1 MRSLVC
7 LFILA
12 FLNVSPRLSGFLI
25 LSEDGG
31 GLGTGFLYLCQKI
44 FKFSNGFFNTN
55 AAPQKPPS
63 AHLPTPF
70 ARLVLVFG
78 YECVFA
84 RLFCY
89 LLPFRWAMCVSYF
102 FFNFYFRFLAAA
114 SWPHG
119 AGKLGKSQRA
129 QKNSQKGQLTL
140 SCCKCNKKSLWRKS
154 RRRKSQLEWKLWRR
168 VNEWHVRRWKS
179 TKNKDLYGSKN

>member
-1 MRSLVC
+1 MFPPGSRVFWFC
-7 LFILA
+7 PRTGA
-12 FLNVSPRLSGFLI
+12 VWGPVSC
-25 LSEDGG
+25 
-31 GLGTGFLYLCQKI
+31 TCAK
-44 FKFSNGFFNTN
+44 KFSNFQMASSIQMPPRRNT
-55 AAPQKPPS
+55 PPPPS
-63 AHLPTPF
+63 LPTPF
-70 ARLVLVFG
+70 SRLVLVFG

-89 LLPFRWAMCVSYF
+89 LLPFRWAMCVSYL

-179 TKNKDLYGSKN
+179 TKNKDLYGSKQ

>member
-12 FLNVSPRLSGFLI
+12 FLNVSPRLSGFFDFVRGRGR
-25 LSEDGG
+25 SGDR
-31 GLGTGFLYLCQKI
+31 FPVPVPKNFQI
-44 FKFSNGFFNTN
+44 FKWLLQYKCRPAET
-55 AAPQKPPS
+55 PPPPPS
-63 AHLPTPF
+63 LPTPF
-70 ARLVLVFG
+70 SRLVLVFG

-89 LLPFRWAMCVSYF
+89 LLPFRWAMCVSYL

-140 SCCKCNKKSLWRKS
+140 SCCKCKKNVFGGNRDGAK
-154 RRRKSQLEWKLWRR
+154 
-168 VNEWHVRRWKS
+168 VNWNGNCGE
-179 TKNKDLYGSKN
+179 GSMSGT

>member
-1 MRSLVC
+1 MFPPGSRV
-7 LFILA
+7 
-12 FLNVSPRLSGFLI
+12 FLI
-25 LSEDGG
+25 LSENGG

-55 AAPQKPPS
+55 AAPPPS
-63 AHLPTPF
+63 LPTPF

-179 TKNKDLYGSKN
+179 TKNKDLYGSKQ